1 MNAILIIAFTNLK
14 KDPRVSRQ
22 IDYLK
27 KDYQL
32 TTVGL
37 ASPEVKGV
45 EFYKISPLKRPML
58 SRIKRAFVYKLHR
71 FEPLYW
77 SLYDFQPLLDIFA
90 KKRFDLIIANDIET
104 LPFSLKIANSA
115 KVLADLHEYAPG
127 QFEDQ
132 FIWRFFFQDFN
143 KYICATYLRQC
154 DEIITASPGFVEL
167 YKKNYNINPIVIGNE
182 TDYVELQPKPVNK
195 ENIRIISHGVAMPT
209 RKLEFMIKIMDYMD
223 PVFHLDLMLIPANPV
238 YYQRLKAMAARRRN
252 LSIIPPV
259 AREEIIPITNNYDLS
274 FMIFKPVSTNM
285 KYAMSNKFFESLQAR
300 LAIVMGTSH
309 QPQAEILKRYGCGIV
324 LESFKPGRIAAQLN
338 QLTAKQIEEFKQN
351 AHLAAR
357 ELTSQKNMEKLE
369 EIVNRL
375 IKPA

>member
-1 MNAILIIAFTNLK
+1 M
-14 KDPRVSRQ
+14 D
-22 IDYLK
+22 
-27 KDYQL
+27 
-32 TTVGL
+32 
-37 ASPEVKGV
+37 
-45 EFYKISPLKRPML
+45 FYKISPLKRPML
-58 SRIKRAFVYKLHR
+58 SRLKRAFVYKLHR

-90 KKRFDLIIANDIET
+90 TKRFDLIIANDIET
-104 LPFSLKIANSA
+104 LPFSLKIASGA

-143 KYICATYLRQC
+143 KYLCATYLQQC
-154 DEIITASPGFVEL
+154 DEIITASPGFVDL
-167 YKKNYNINPIVIGNE
+167 YKKNYSINPIVIGNE

-195 ENIRIISHGVAMPT
+195 ESIRIISHGVAMPT
-209 RKLEFMIKIMDYMD
+209 RKLEFMIKIMDHMEAR
-223 PVFHLDLMLIPANPV
+223 FHLDLMLIPANPG
-238 YYQRLKAMAARRRN
+238 YYRRLKAMAARRSN

-285 KYAMSNKFFESLQAR
+285 RYAMSNKFFESLQAR

-309 QPQAEILKRYGCGIV
+309 QPQAEILKHYGCGIV
-324 LESFKPGRIAAQLN
+324 LDSYSPRRIAAQLN
-338 QLTAKQIEEFKQN
+338 QLTAEQIQEFKQR
-351 AHLAAR
+351 AHLAAG
-357 ELTSQKNMEKLE
+357 ELTSQKNMEKFG
-369 EIVNRL
+369 EIVTQL